1 MAEQQAPESEE
12 ARDSEPDPQL
22 LRALADLDNLRKR
35 FERQLASASQTERE
49 RVTSLWLPVV
59 DDLERALAH
68 ADGDDGP
75 MVEGLRAV
83 YEHAMSLLARLGFAR
98 FDDVGKPFDPARHE
112 AVGAIDAD
120 APPGSIVATVL
131 PGYEHGDDVLRPARV
146 VVARA
151 QD

>member
-1 MAEQQAPESEE
+1 MAEPQAPETQPSET
-12 ARDSEPDPQL
+12 EPDPRL

-68 ADGDDGP
+68 ADDEGGP
-75 MVEGLRAV
+75 MVEGVRAV

-131 PGYEHGDDVLRPARV
+131 PGYEHGDHVVRPARV

>member
-1 MAEQQAPESEE
+1 
-12 ARDSEPDPQL
+12 
-22 LRALADLDNLRKR
+22 
-35 FERQLASASQTERE
+35 
-49 RVTSLWLPVV
+49 V